1 MQIDA
6 GEGLLEEGDGS
17 SSDIPLV
24 KDLYGSERRKAKVC
38 LTNLVHVTLL
48 LNSCVA
54 PGVCQ
59 VLNFSIAYGKTAMGL
74 SKDWGVTVQEAK
86 ETLERW
92 YSDRPEVRSLDSR
105 SPAFRNSGERRGT
118 SR

>member
-1 MQIDA
+1 MFDQS
-6 GEGLLEEGDGS
+6 GS
-17 SSDIPLV
+17 RGAAAQL
-24 KDLYGSERRKAKVC
+24 
-38 LTNLVHVTLL
+38 
-48 LNSCVA
+48 CVA